1 MKIIFVRHCE
11 TDWNKEERCQGVT
24 DLELNPN
31 GFAQAKKLG
40 VYFKD
45 KKVDYVFCSD
55 LKRAKQTLNEI
66 NYDERFRVV
75 YSEKLRE
82 MDQGEFEGLSLS
94 YLRQKYANELRIWR
108 ENPEN
113 FRLPKGETLG
123 EVRDRSLIYIK
134 DTLKDLPPK
143 SIVLIVTHNL
153 VIASILCTISNKE
166 LKFFADFTTESG
178 AISEATFSNND
189 LTLDILDSVDHLKSN
204 DKVLK
209 FVDGVGEVE
218 VEIR

>member
-94 YLRQKYANELRIWR
+94 FLRQKYADELRIWR

-134 DTLKDLPPK
+134 DTLKGLPPE
-143 SIVLIVTHNL
+143 SMVLIVTHNL

-166 LKFFADFTTESG
+166 LKFFTDFTTESG

-204 DKVLK
+204 NKVLK

>member
-1 MKIIFVRHCE
+1 MKIILVRHCE
-11 TDWNKEERCQGVT
+11 TDWNKEERCQGVS
-24 DLELNPN
+24 DLELNTN
-31 GFAQAKKLG
+31 GFSQAKKLAL
-40 VYFKD
+40 YFKD
-45 KKVDYVFCSD
+45 KEGDYVFCSD

-66 NYDERFRVV
+66 NYDQRFKVI

-94 YLRQKYANELRIWR
+94 YLKEKYSNELRIWR

-123 EVRDRSLIYIK
+123 EVRDRSLSYIK
-134 DTLKDLPPK
+134 YILKDLP
-143 SIVLIVTHNL
+143 SESTVLIVTHNL

-178 AISEATFSNND
+178 AISEASFSNNN
-189 LTLDILDSVDHLKSN
+189 LTLDILDFVGHLKLN
-204 DKVLK
+204 DKVVK
-209 FVDGVGEVE
+209 SA
-218 VEIR
+218 

>member
-94 YLRQKYANELRIWR
+94 YLRQKYADELRIWR

-134 DTLKDLPPK
+134 DTLKGLPPE
-143 SIVLIVTHNL
+143 SMVLIVTHNL

-166 LKFFADFTTESG
+166 LKFFTDFTTESG

-204 DKVLK
+204 NKVLK

>member
-40 VYFKD
+40 IYFKD

-55 LKRAKQTLNEI
+55 LKRARQTLNEI
-66 NYDERFRVV
+66 NYDERFKIV

-134 DTLKDLPPK
+134 DRLKDLPPK

-166 LKFFADFTTESG
+166 LKFFTDFTTESG

>member
-31 GFAQAKKLG
+31 GLAQAKKLG
-40 VYFKD
+40 IYFKD

-66 NYDERFRVV
+66 NYDERFKVV
-75 YSEKLRE
+75 YSKKLRE

-153 VIASILCTISNKE
+153 VIASILCTVSNKE

-178 AISEATFSNND
+178 SISEATFSNND

>member
-1 MKIIFVRHCE
+1 MKIILVRHRE
-11 TDWNKEERCQGVT
+11 TDWNKEERCQGVS
-24 DLELNPN
+24 DLELNTN
-31 GFAQAKKLG
+31 GFSQAKKLAL
-40 VYFKD
+40 YFKD
-45 KKVDYVFCSD
+45 KEVDYVFCSD

-66 NYDERFRVV
+66 NYDQRFKVI

-94 YLRQKYANELRIWR
+94 YLKEKYSNELRIWR

-123 EVRDRSLIYIK
+123 EVRDRSLSYIK
-134 DTLKDLPPK
+134 YILKDLP
-143 SIVLIVTHNL
+143 SESTVLIVTHNL

-178 AISEATFSNND
+178 AISEASFSNNN
-189 LTLDILDSVDHLKSN
+189 LTLDILDFVGHLKLN
-204 DKVLK
+204 DKVVK
-209 FVDGVGEVE
+209 SA
-218 VEIR
+218 

>member
-40 VYFKD
+40 IYFKD

-55 LKRAKQTLNEI
+55 LKRARQTLNEI
-66 NYDERFRVV
+66 NYDERFKIV

-134 DTLKDLPPK
+134 DRLKDLPPK

-166 LKFFADFTTESG
+166 LKFFTDFTTESG

-189 LTLDILDSVDHLKSN
+189 LTLDILDSVDHLKSD

>member
-1 MKIIFVRHCE
+1 MKIILVRHCE
-11 TDWNKEERCQGVT
+11 TDWNKEERCQGVS
-24 DLELNPN
+24 DLELNTN
-31 GFAQAKKLG
+31 GFSQAKKLAL
-40 VYFKD
+40 YFKD
-45 KKVDYVFCSD
+45 KEVDYVFCSD

-66 NYDERFRVV
+66 NYDQRFKVI

-94 YLRQKYANELRIWR
+94 YLKEKYSNELRIWR

-123 EVRDRSLIYIK
+123 EVRDRSLSYIK
-134 DTLKDLPPK
+134 YILKDLP
-143 SIVLIVTHNL
+143 SESTVLIVTHNL

-178 AISEATFSNND
+178 AISEASFSNNN
-189 LTLDILDSVDHLKSN
+189 LTLDILDFVGHLKLN
-204 DKVLK
+204 DKVVK
-209 FVDGVGEVE
+209 SA
-218 VEIR
+218 

>member
-11 TDWNKEERCQGVT
+11 TDWNKEERCQGVS
-24 DLELNPN
+24 DLELNTN
-31 GFAQAKKLG
+31 GFSQAKKLAL
-40 VYFKD
+40 YFKD
-45 KKVDYVFCSD
+45 KEVDYVFCSD

-66 NYDERFRVV
+66 NYDQRFKVI

-94 YLRQKYANELRIWR
+94 YLKEKYSNELRIWR

-123 EVRDRSLIYIK
+123 EVRDRSLSYIK
-134 DTLKDLPPK
+134 YILKDLP
-143 SIVLIVTHNL
+143 SESTVLIVTHNL

-178 AISEATFSNND
+178 AISEASFSNNN
-189 LTLDILDSVDHLKSN
+189 LTLDILDFVGHLKLN
-204 DKVLK
+204 DKVVK
-209 FVDGVGEVE
+209 SA
-218 VEIR
+218 